1 MKLTPTI
8 LAALASNASGQ
19 YAPGLNSISECRD
32 NHEMCPRWAASCS
45 LKQVYITCR
54 KTCNKCTQPLVADF
68 KPTVQRAP
76 PTLSNYRRPQPPQP
90 KPVNNFFGGLFNSFR
105 LPTLGKPVNPRPQVV
120 SQAPEPAPVVV
131 DTPVQAVQQPVQPAV
146 PAAQDSARTVARQQ
160 MPYEVAVLLGLADPY
175 AIKGPGSKAE
185 GVPVREKLI
194 LGPQA
199 PVQVQQPVVS
209 EPVAPVVQ
217 QPIVQRPVVQQ
228 PVYQPIYQPGPVV
241 GRPAPVAVVTTTKA
255 PPATTTTTTTEAP
268 VATSTVAPSEEPEMS
283 GEGSGEQIEVTF
295 VEVAALP
302 VDEVAA
308 LPETVE
314 AIPDAVINE
323 VIEPEMAARLMD
335 AMCVDEL
342 VNCQDAAIIDFCSAQ
357 PGDDNYEKFVPF
369 QKGCRKTCG
378 ICDKNASCPD
388 LKDHCYDEGVKSICA
403 ATCRGF

>member
-1 MKLTPTI
+1 MKLGPTI

-19 YAPGLNSISECRD
+19 AAPGLHSLSECRD

-54 KTCNKCTQPLVADF
+54 KTCNKCQVPLVADF
-68 KPTVQRAP
+68 KPTVSRP
-76 PTLSNYRRPQPPQP
+76 SNLLSNYRRPQPPSPPQP

-105 LPTLGKPVNPRPQVV
+105 LPTLGKPVNARPQVV
-120 SQAPEPAPVVV
+120 SAPEPVKQVEEAPVA
-131 DTPVQAVQQPVQPAV
+131 PVIADIAN
-146 PAAQDSARTVARQQ
+146 ARTVARQQ
-160 MPYEVAVLLGLADPY
+160 MPYEVAVLLGLADPF
-175 AIKGPGSKAE
+175 ALTGPGSKAE
-185 GVPVREKLI
+185 GVPVREPLV
-194 LGPQA
+194 LGPKA
-199 PVQVQQPVVS
+199 PVNQQPAVPVQPIVAQPVVAQPVVAQPVVAQPVVAQPVVAQPIVQQPVI
-209 EPVAPVVQ
+209 A
-217 QPIVQRPVVQQ
+217 
-228 PVYQPIYQPGPVV
+228 
-241 GRPAPVAVVTTTKA
+241 PAPVVVTTTKA
-255 PPATTTTTTTEAP
+255 PTTTSEEIVVTTTQAP
-268 VATSTVAPSEEPEMS
+268 TEEPESS
-283 GEGSGEQIEVTF
+283 GEASGDIEVTF
-295 VEVAALP
+295 EVAALP
-302 VDEVAA
+302 VVEDEVAA

-342 VNCQDAAIIDFCSAQ
+342 VNCADASIIDFCSAQ

-369 QKGCRKTCG
+369 QKGCRRTCG

>member
-68 KPTVQRAP
+68 KPVVQRAP
-76 PTLSNYRRPQPPQP
+76 LTLSNYRRPQPPQP
-90 KPVNNFFGGLFNSFR
+90 KPVNNYFGGLFNSFR

-120 SQAPEPAPVVV
+120 SAPEPAVV
-131 DTPVQAVQQPVQPAV
+131 DTPVQAVQQQVQQAV
-146 PAAQDSARTVARQQ
+146 PAVQQAVSAVQNARTVARQQ

-175 AIKGPGSKAE
+175 AIKGAGSRAE
-185 GVPVREKLI
+185 GVPVREPLV
-194 LGPQA
+194 LQPQA

-217 QPIVQRPVVQQ
+217 QPVVQE
-228 PVYQPIYQPGPVV
+228 PVYQPIYEPVV
-241 GRPAPVAVVTTTKA
+241 NRPAPVAVVTTTKA
-255 PPATTTTTTTEAP
+255 PPATTTTEAP
-268 VATSTVAPSEEPEMS
+268 VVTSTVAPSEEPEMS

-308 LPETVE
+308 LPETIE

-342 VNCQDAAIIDFCSAQ
+342 VNCQDAAIIDFCSAL

>member
-1 MKLTPTI
+1 MKLGPTI

-19 YAPGLNSISECRD
+19 AAPGLHSLSECRD

-54 KTCNKCTQPLVADF
+54 KTCNKCQVPLVADF
-68 KPTVQRAP
+68 KPTVSRP
-76 PTLSNYRRPQPPQP
+76 SNFLSNYRRPQAPPSPPQP

-105 LPTLGKPVNPRPQVV
+105 LPTLGKPVNARPQVV
-120 SQAPEPAPVVV
+120 SAPEPVKQVEEAPVAPVVADV
-131 DTPVQAVQQPVQPAV
+131 AN
-146 PAAQDSARTVARQQ
+146 ARTVARQQ
-160 MPYEVAVLLGLADPY
+160 MPYEVAVLLGLADPF
-175 AIKGPGSKAE
+175 AVTGPGSKAE
-185 GVPVREKLI
+185 GVPVREPLV
-194 LGPQA
+194 LGPKA
-199 PVQVQQPVVS
+199 PVNPQPAVPVQPVVAQPVVAQPIVQQPVI
-209 EPVAPVVQ
+209 APV
-217 QPIVQRPVVQQ
+217 PVV
-228 PVYQPIYQPGPVV
+228 VTSTK
-241 GRPAPVAVVTTTKA
+241 APTTTSEEVVVTTTQA
-255 PPATTTTTTTEAP
+255 PT
-268 VATSTVAPSEEPEMS
+268 EEPESS
-283 GEGSGEQIEVTF
+283 GEASGDIEVTF
-295 VEVAALP
+295 EVAALP
-302 VDEVAA
+302 VVEDEVAA

-342 VNCQDAAIIDFCSAQ
+342 VNCADASIIDFCSAQ

-369 QKGCRKTCG
+369 QKGCRRTCG

>member
-1 MKLTPTI
+1 MKLGPTI

-19 YAPGLNSISECRD
+19 AAPGLHSLSECRD

-54 KTCNKCTQPLVADF
+54 KTCNKCQVPLVADF
-68 KPTVQRAP
+68 KPTVSRTP
-76 PTLSNYRRPQPPQP
+76 ILSNYRRPQPPPQP

-120 SQAPEPAPVVV
+120 SAPEPVKQVEVAPVA
-131 DTPVQAVQQPVQPAV
+131 PVA
-146 PAAQDSARTVARQQ
+146 PAANARTVARQQ
-160 MPYEVAVLLGLADPY
+160 MPYEVAVLLGLADPF
-175 AIKGPGSKAE
+175 AVSGPGSKAE
-185 GVPVREKLI
+185 GVPVREPLV
-194 LGPQA
+194 LGPKA
-199 PVQVQQPVVS
+199 PVIQQPAVPVQPVVAQPVVPQQPVIN
-209 EPVAPVVQ
+209 EPVV
-217 QPIVQRPVVQQ
+217 PVVQQ
-228 PVYQPIYQPGPVV
+228 PV
-241 GRPAPVAVVTTTKA
+241 APVVVTTTKA
-255 PPATTTTTTTEAP
+255 PTTTTQEIIVTTTQAP
-268 VATSTVAPSEEPEMS
+268 TEEPEAS
-283 GEGSGEQIEVTF
+283 GEASGEIEVTF
-295 VEVAALP
+295 EVAALP
-302 VDEVAA
+302 VVEDEVAA

-342 VNCQDAAIIDFCSAQ
+342 VNCADASIIDFCSAQ

-369 QKGCRKTCG
+369 QKGCRRTCG

-388 LKDHCYDEGVKSICA
+388 LKEHCYDEGVKSICA

>member
-1 MKLTPTI
+1 MKLGPTI

-19 YAPGLNSISECRD
+19 AAPGLYSQTECRD

-54 KTCNKCTQPLVADF
+54 KTCNKCQVPLVADF
-68 KPTVQRAP
+68 KPTVSNSP
-76 PTLSNYRRPQPPQP
+76 ILSNYRRPQPPPQP

-105 LPTLGKPVNPRPQVV
+105 LPTLGKPVNARPQVV
-120 SQAPEPAPVVV
+120 SPPEPVKQV
-131 DTPVQAVQQPVQPAV
+131 VQQPVVAPVV
-146 PAAQDSARTVARQQ
+146 PVAEVANARTVARQQ
-160 MPYEVAVLLGLADPY
+160 MPYEVAVLLGLADPF
-175 AIKGPGSKAE
+175 AVTGPGSKAE
-185 GVPVREKLI
+185 GVPIREPLV

-199 PVQVQQPVVS
+199 PVKPAPVPVQPVV
-209 EPVAPVVQ
+209 AQPVVQ
-217 QPIVQRPVVQQ
+217 QPIVQQPIVNLPVVN
-228 PVYQPIYQPGPVV
+228 QPIVNEPVIAN
-241 GRPAPVAVVTTTKA
+241 PAPVVVTTKA
-255 PPATTTTTTTEAP
+255 PTQAPTEAP
-268 VATSTVAPSEEPEMS
+268 TEEPTEEPEAS
-283 GEGSGEQIEVTF
+283 GEASGEIEVTF
-295 VEVAALP
+295 EVAALP
-302 VDEVAA
+302 VVEDEVAA

-342 VNCQDAAIIDFCSAQ
+342 VNCADASIIDFCSAQ

-369 QKGCRKTCG
+369 QKGCRRTCG